1 MPILTILLLFIAACA
16 PAKSLSGV
24 TAVTQPAATLASP
37 QVPNCNPA
45 PIIVPSLPSVIP
57 GIAELDPVTGLHMT
71 GTPQVI
77 DLPSYRLLVTGLV
90 EQPLSLKY
98 DDLRCLPKVT
108 ASPEL
113 ICPGSFSDTAS
124 WSGVPI
130 AEVLKLARPKPE
142 AQTISL
148 ISADGYQVPIDLNMA
163 MDPKNFLAYELEGQ
177 PLPVLHGFPLRAV
190 LPGTIG
196 GEWVKWLV
204 EINVNEQKI
213 YRIGFLGK

>member
-1 MPILTILLLFIAACA
+1 MPILTILLLILTACL
-16 PAKSLSGV
+16 PGKNSSGI

-37 QVPNCNPA
+37 QIPNCNPA
-45 PIIVPSLPSVIP
+45 PIIVPSLPSVTP
-57 GIAELDPVTGLHMT
+57 RTAELDPATGLHMT
-71 GTPQVI
+71 GKVQVI
-77 DLPSYRLLVTGLV
+77 DLASYRLLVTGLV

-113 ICPGSFSDTAS
+113 FCPGAFSDTAS

-130 AEVLKLARPKPE
+130 VEVLKLARPKPE

-148 ISADGYQVPIDLNMA
+148 ISADGYQIPMDLKMA
-163 MDPKNFLAYELEGQ
+163 LDPKNFLAYELEGQ

-196 GEWVKWLV
+196 GEWVKWIV
-204 EINVNEQKI
+204 EINVK
-213 YRIGFLGK
+213 